1 MEPVTAQMTDLTV
14 VWMCIT
20 IMACM
25 IGFVAVITRE
35 HPVNTKPQRRS
46 FEDAYL
52 DKLSN
57 TDF

>member
-1 MEPVTAQMTDLTV
+1 MEPVTAQMPDVVL
-14 VWMCIT
+14 VWMCLVTVALI
-20 IMACM
+20 
-25 IGFVAVITRE
+25 IGFVAHITKEDR
-35 HPVNTKPQRRS
+35 HGQPRRRS

>member
-14 VWMCIT
+14 VWMCIA
-20 IMACM
+20 IMVCM

-35 HPVNTKPQRRS
+35 RPVNTKPQRRS

>member
-1 MEPVTAQMTDLTV
+1 MEPVTAQMPDMTMYA
-14 VWMCIT
+14 MCIV
-20 IMACM
+20 AVVLLVS
-25 IGFVAVITRE
+25 FVAQTAKANRR
-35 HPVNTKPQRRS
+35 HKPRRRS